1 MDSNLTTATGST
13 EASPADIREEIL
25 QGRIKAR
32 EEREAQKQREYKLD
46 PAILNAIDSVGEP
59 DRPRKKVGRRKP
71 RSAQN
76 KPEPLP
82 DEVEYIRIYS
92 HHHRNREFSWIDI
105 AILSELDF
113 FMQETKKAC
122 FAGMKHLAAV
132 GRVVRGTAHN
142 RVARLEDDGVVIDL
156 GYYGKSKRRIVAP
169 QYSAFPDLSRHILDQ
184 YEKTKKGDGIPF

>member
-1 MDSNLTTATGST
+1 MDSKLTTFNVRT
-13 EASPADIREEIL
+13 EANFTQADIREEIV
-25 QGRIKAR
+25 QGRIKAW
-32 EEREAQKQREYKLD
+32 EEREAQKRREYMLD
-46 PAILNAIDSVGEP
+46 PAILNAIDSVG
-59 DRPRKKVGRRKP
+59 DRPRKNVGRRKP
-71 RSAQN
+71 KSAQN
-76 KPEPLP
+76 KPESLP

-113 FMQETKKAC
+113 FMQDTKKAC

-142 RVARLEDDGVVIDL
+142 HVTSLERDGVVIDL

-169 QYSAFPDLSRHILDQ
+169 QYSAFPEISRRILNE
-184 YEKTKKGDGIPF
+184 YENAKKDDGIPF